1 MRLLVYNTEGKIF
14 GNFSM
19 HVETQSAGPQNKT
32 VYSSVTLV
40 PSVSFHYNLASFQFT
55 LNV

>member
-19 HVETQSAGPQNKT
+19 HVETQSAGPQNK
-32 VYSSVTLV
+32 LKV
-40 PSVSFHYNLASFQFT
+40 PMN
-55 LNV
+55 